1 MKSRSGQLSMAAMSF
16 LLASV
21 LSAGC
26 SAFSNQGGGAAT
38 SPAAPEKMT
47 GPTSDPKLVA
57 RYDSLATQIID
68 TRKTEVEIV
77 RALLESTYK
86 DAETALARARET
98 LRSADRS
105 SARPA
110 LENVAIVVGYLAT
123 EGDPSV
129 ARVRKR
135 LIEGGHHFN
144 PLGPSG
150 GAAGSGHHGDA
161 AQKSAAQGEAG
172 HHKAGEGAPPAA
184 GAGQAPGHAS
194 DTAPAA
200 GQAAGAQPTAGNADA
215 GHHHAGPEAHHR
227 SEAGHHEGSSPLIGF
242 DPGYVVVSRAAK
254 KTLLDASRAIAR
266 IAAAPDPAALE
277 SEWSKVKTTCVSLG
291 IAKQ

>member
-1 MKSRSGQLSMAAMSF
+1 MRSRLGQLSVVGM
-16 LLASV
+16 SV
-21 LSAGC
+21 LLWSVLGAGC
-26 SAFSNQGGGAAT
+26 TVSSKESGGSLA
-38 SPAAPEKMT
+38 SPAAPERTT

-57 RYDSLATQIID
+57 KYDSLATQIID
-68 TRKTEVEIV
+68 TRKKEVEVV
-77 RALLESTYK
+77 RALLEDTYR

-98 LRSADRS
+98 LRSADKN

-110 LENVAIVVGYLAT
+110 VENVAIVVGYLAT

-144 PLGPSG
+144 PLGPSEG
-150 GAAGSGHHGDA
+150 GPGSPHHGDSA
-161 AQKSAAQGEAG
+161 HKSAAPGQAG
-172 HHKAGEGAPPAA
+172 H
-184 GAGQAPGHAS
+184 APGAQ
-194 DTAPAA
+194 PAA
-200 GQAAGAQPTAGNADA
+200 GQPPAGHHAAEGKPAGAGHADGA
-215 GHHHAGPEAHHR
+215 HHHAGPEAHHK
-227 SEAGHHEGSSPLIGF
+227 SEAGHHEGNVPLIGF

-254 KTLLDASRAIAR
+254 KTLLDASRALAR

-277 SEWSKVKTTCVSLG
+277 SEWSKVKTICVSLG